1 MIRVNFRPCN
11 DDWIELG
18 IIANYLV
25 VSRTALFT
33 WFLILELA
41 GWDKILAEKFY
52 FTGVPAKIKTLLAIH
67 LLTRRNDAKT
77 SRKIYYT
84 IRE

>member
-1 MIRVNFRPCN
+1 
-11 DDWIELG
+11 LG
-18 IIANYLV
+18 ILAHYLG

-41 GWDKILAEKFY
+41 GWDKILAEKF
-52 FTGVPAKIKTLLAIH
+52 FPTGIPAKNKTLLAIH
-67 LLTRRNDAKT
+67 LLTRRNDTKT
-77 SRKIYYT
+77 SRKIYYR